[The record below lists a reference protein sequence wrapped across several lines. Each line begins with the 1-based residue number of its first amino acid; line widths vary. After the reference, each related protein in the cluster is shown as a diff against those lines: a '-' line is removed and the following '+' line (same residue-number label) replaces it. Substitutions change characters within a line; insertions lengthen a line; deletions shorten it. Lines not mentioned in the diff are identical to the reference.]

1 MGTEGWESKE
11 LRLVDSPKQ
20 GSSGGHRPTSLHAL
34 PGQPKLPTFALN
46 GQALE
51 FL

>member
-1 MGTEGWESKE
+1 MVTEGWERKE

-20 GSSGGHRPTSLHAL
+20 GSSGGQRPTSLHAL
-34 PGQPKLPTFALN
+34 LGQPKLSAFTLN

>member
-1 MGTEGWESKE
+1 MDTEGWERKE
-11 LRLVDSPKQ
+11 LRLVDSKQ
-20 GSSGGHRPTSLHAL
+20 GFVDTETYLSACPADSSAANIR
-34 PGQPKLPTFALN
+34 LN